1 MPPEVQAQPPANVN
15 DSEGPRKPL
24 NGSPS
29 LYSLRTIPVAS
40 APHSPTSPRLEELAH
55 VSNETTSLLSAS
67 GNQRTYT
74 GLAKY
79 MPALDPDARKLVF
92 RAGLKV
98 LLLFVVGSILLGGTL
113 WVYFPHSI
121 SLENETDP
129 ASPPAVCRWTSFASS
144 LACSSRV
151 VLRDSLQA
159 FSLPGSM
166 YLSILGGAVWGVP
179 RALPLC
185 VATGATLCYLISAAL
200 GPALLAVPSWRA
212 RLDTWSE
219 KIESQRE
226 NLMSYLIVI
235 RIAPFPPHWVVN
247 VLCPHVGIGIPRFW
261 ISTFFG
267 IMGVSV
273 IHTTI
278 GGTSLAEGHEVSLQ
292 FLWYILKSGTFGM
305 LVVLYAIGERP
316 RMVSVGSL
324 DNFRSLGNRRCIFT
338 STMIFRVL
346 SIHVDLEH
354 HGANVTPDMLA
365 CSGPRPRFRGTPIST
380 SAPRVDQRHP
390 RVGLSL
396 LGGPLS
402 ARRSWIRST
411 LDTLG
416 YQALCS
422 GCTSSSNSASP
433 TIDLGASII
442 RGGVEHA
449 RVACA
454 HVWCGVGRNLIF
466 PIKCWLAGRESANAL
481 GRLFDFARSPRVFAA
496 AWDSFVDVE
505 CVLFLLSVWGWG
517 FMGDHALFFPLFSCP
532 IRSGSDDGTEPESRA
547 LR

>member
-113 WVYFPHSI
+113 WVALPTLDEADRPMLRIPKSFTQLQDLNTLLKKYRDYFPHSI

-179 RALPLC
+179 RALPLACSC

-278 GGTSLAEGHEVSLQ
+278 GDNMSLE
-292 FLWYILKSGTFGM
+292 TR
-305 LVVLYAIGERP
+305 GEP
-316 RMVSVGSL
+316 SVSVVYFEIWYLRNAG
-324 DNFRSLGNRRCIFT
+324 R
-338 STMIFRVL
+338 
-346 SIHVDLEH
+346 
-354 HGANVTPDMLA
+354 
-365 CSGPRPRFRGTPIST
+365 
-380 SAPRVDQRHP
+380 
-390 RVGLSL
+390 
-396 LGGPLS
+396 
-402 ARRSWIRST
+402 
-411 LDTLG
+411 
-416 YQALCS
+416 ALCDWR
-422 GCTSSSNSASP
+422 T
-433 TIDLGASII
+433 T
-442 RGGVEHA
+442 
-449 RVACA
+449 
-454 HVWCGVGRNLIF
+454 
-466 PIKCWLAGRESANAL
+466 K
-481 GRLFDFARSPRVFAA
+481 
-496 AWDSFVDVE
+496 
-505 CVLFLLSVWGWG
+505 
-517 FMGDHALFFPLFSCP
+517 
-532 IRSGSDDGTEPESRA
+532 DG
-547 LR
+547 

>member
-55 VSNETTSLLSAS
+55 DIHW
-67 GNQRTYT
+67 
-74 GLAKY
+74 LAKY

-113 WVYFPHSI
+113 WVALPTLDEADRPMLRIPKSFTQLQDLNTLLKKYRDYFPHSI

-179 RALPLC
+179 RALPLACSC

-235 RIAPFPPHWVVN
+235 R
-247 VLCPHVGIGIPRFW
+247 
-261 ISTFFG
+261 
-267 IMGVSV
+267 
-273 IHTTI
+273 
-278 GGTSLAEGHEVSLQ
+278 
-292 FLWYILKSGTFGM
+292 
-305 LVVLYAIGERP
+305 
-316 RMVSVGSL
+316 
-324 DNFRSLGNRRCIFT
+324 
-338 STMIFRVL
+338 
-346 SIHVDLEH
+346 
-354 HGANVTPDMLA
+354 
-365 CSGPRPRFRGTPIST
+365 
-380 SAPRVDQRHP
+380 
-390 RVGLSL
+390 
-396 LGGPLS
+396 
-402 ARRSWIRST
+402 
-411 LDTLG
+411 
-416 YQALCS
+416 
-422 GCTSSSNSASP
+422 
-433 TIDLGASII
+433 
-442 RGGVEHA
+442 
-449 RVACA
+449 
-454 HVWCGVGRNLIF
+454 
-466 PIKCWLAGRESANAL
+466 
-481 GRLFDFARSPRVFAA
+481 
-496 AWDSFVDVE
+496 
-505 CVLFLLSVWGWG
+505 
-517 FMGDHALFFPLFSCP
+517 
-532 IRSGSDDGTEPESRA
+532 
-547 LR
+547 